1 MLIPFHCSN
10 PPSSQPTGPAFPT
23 PAFIPLRNV
32 LRIKDKNNTF
42 SRTFSKLESLRPI
55 TSSQSFPTSETDE
68 MPSVLGD
75 KEKPG
80 EAGVSE
86 TAQVPSVRLT
96 LRASCCPLGRRFLSS
111 FAQGKREQWQVEM
124 PCCCSATLYTT
135 RKLPEREIGCRLLGK
150 AQGRHCL
157 WGRSWSPHLASEPL
171 QALKHHLTFLGVLE
185 DCLT

>member
-1 MLIPFHCSN
+1 
-10 PPSSQPTGPAFPT
+10 
-23 PAFIPLRNV
+23 
-32 LRIKDKNNTF
+32 
-42 SRTFSKLESLRPI
+42 
-55 TSSQSFPTSETDE
+55 

-111 FAQGKREQWQVEM
+111 FAQGKREHWQVEM

-135 RKLPEREIGCRLLGK
+135 QKLPEREIGCRLLGK

-157 WGRSWSPHLASEPL
+157 GEVVVPTSSVRTLAGFEAPFDLFGSVRGLSHVDRCSWEIYQYTRFVWGVGFRIVEYFVSTAQGMLFPGPN
-171 QALKHHLTFLGVLE
+171 
-185 DCLT
+185 C